1 VLPFDPTAASLVSN
15 RSIVCVNLSAINRRL
30 YPILQP
36 SQLQVSFSIT
46 NPSVWLLTL
55 NEAQIR
61 DLVEASP
68 SLNWVGSTFGGTIS
82 SIGSPGAT
90 PAVPTAEPTS
100 SPIGMIVGVCLGSV
114 AFVFATSLVVF
125 YKRSAKAQTIIQNPV
140 AKAHEW
146 PSTNED
152 DRIKF
157 APEMIR
163 DRIHV

>member
-1 VLPFDPTAASLVSN
+1 
-15 RSIVCVNLSAINRRL
+15 
-30 YPILQP
+30 
-36 SQLQVSFSIT
+36 
-46 NPSVWLLTL
+46 
-55 NEAQIR
+55 
-61 DLVEASP
+61 
-68 SLNWVGSTFGGTIS
+68 VGSTFGGTIS

-90 PAVPTAEPTS
+90 PSVPTSEPTS

-125 YKRSAKAQTIIQNPV
+125 YKRSAKTTVVIQNPV
-140 AKAHEW
+140 AKTREW
-146 PSTNED
+146 ETRNED